1 MQRRSNSSP
10 APLPN
15 AFARAVNAELRAYAA
30 RRKWSQRRLAAESGV
45 PQSTLSKMVWRET
58 GPLTVHYLKVISDA
72 LQVDP
77 VSIVAAAERTL
88 RAQGIDPTQEDYRLA
103 AKEHG
108 QPDVSEED
116 YL

>member
-1 MQRRSNSSP
+1 MTRGSNSSP
-10 APLPN
+10 APRPN
-15 AFARAVNAELRAYAA
+15 AFARAVNAELRAYTA
-30 RRKWSQRRLAAESGV
+30 RRKWSQRRLAEESSI
-45 PQSTLSKMVWRET
+45 PQSTLSKMVWQESR
-58 GPLTVHYLKVISDA
+58 PLTVHYLKVISDA

-77 VSIVAAAERTL
+77 VSIVAAAERAVRSSTT
-88 RAQGIDPTQEDYRLA
+88 DPTQQDYRLA